1 MDKKIQSTDKKIQKT
16 VSNLSEEDVTL
27 HKENTVKNLPTF
39 WISKHFIDILSTG
52 IDYKIAIENFPV
64 LDVIA
69 GIENTTKTFPT
80 VSASNILC
88 YDCCNIL

>member
-1 MDKKIQSTDKKIQKT
+1 M
-16 VSNLSEEDVTL
+16 
-27 HKENTVKNLPTF
+27 
-39 WISKHFIDILSTG
+39 DILSTG

-64 LDVIA
+64 FDVIA